1 MAKKKVKTE
10 VYPLERVRNIGIIA
24 HIDAGKTTTTE
35 QILYYT
41 GKEHRI
47 GSVDEGNTATDWRVD
62 EQERGITIVSAAV
75 TVHWKARETEHRV
88 NIIDTPGHI
97 DFTAEVERALS
108 VLDGA
113 IAVYCGVGGVQAQS
127 ETVWRQAN
135 SYKVPRIAYVN
146 KMDRAGADFELAF
159 KELKERLYDG
169 PTPVAV
175 QWPLGEEKEFYG
187 VVDLVENKAYTW
199 GEADP
204 PPPPEVGDV
213 PAEVADAV
221 EVMRA
226 DMLSAISDLDDEFGM
241 AYLED
246 ESSITPDM
254 IRAALRKLTLERKL
268 CPVLCGSSFKHKGV
282 QPLLDAVCDYLPA
295 PNDRE
300 PVVGKQPKSIRRAGD
315 ADTEDWK
322 DVERAPDA
330 KEPFAAL
337 AFKTLS
343 QKTGDLVY
351 LRVYSGSVTDKDQLI
366 NINKGKKE
374 RLGRIHILHAN
385 RKEETVPSTSV
396 GDIIGVI
403 GLRYTVTGDTLCD
416 ISHPIQLGTIK
427 FPLPVV
433 SRAVEPRSTADK
445 DKLADALASMAKD
458 DPTFRVTMNEDTG
471 QTLIS
476 GMGELHLEII
486 ADTLKRD
493 WKVEAKV
500 GKPRVSYKAT
510 AAKDGKG
517 RGSYELEIGDKRQFG
532 AVSLEVLRKPGQGEV
547 EVEFAVPEDVI
558 PPQFHAAIADGI
570 VTKCYSVGDYG
581 DPLIDVTVR
590 VTGGEFDEDD
600 STEAAYTAAAGRALD
615 DGLEKAGISF
625 LEPIMTLTVDVPEE
639 FFGNIMQDLQSR
651 RATVEESLILRDM
664 RRVIAA
670 VPLAEMFGYASD
682 IRSKSQGRATPI
694 LQPREYAEMSANM
707 RPKLF

>member
-75 TVHWKARETEHRV
+75 TVHWEARGSEHRV

-135 SYKVPRIAYVN
+135 RYKVPRIAYIN
-146 KMDRAGADFELAF
+146 KMDRAGADFELAY
-159 KELKERLYDG
+159 KDIKERLYDG

-204 PPPPEVGDV
+204 PPPPEVTDV
-213 PAEVADAV
+213 PEDVADAV

-226 DMLSAISDLDDEFGM
+226 DLLSAISDLDDEFGM

-246 ESSITPDM
+246 EDSVTPEM
-254 IRAALRKLTLERKL
+254 IRASLRRLTLERKL
-268 CPVLCGSSFKHKGV
+268 CPVFCGSSFKHKGV
-282 QPLLDAVCDYLPA
+282 QPLLNGVCDYLPA
-295 PNDRE
+295 PLDRE
-300 PVVGKQPKSIRRAGD
+300 PVAGKQPKSIRRAGD
-315 ADTEDWK
+315 ADTDDWK
-322 DVERAPDA
+322 DIERAPDPNA
-330 KEPFAAL
+330 PFSAL

-351 LRVYSGSVTDKDQLI
+351 LRVYSGSVTDKDQIL

-374 RLGRIHILHAN
+374 RMGRIHILHAN

-396 GDIIGVI
+396 GDIVGVI

-416 ISHPIQLGTIK
+416 LSHPIQLGTIK

-445 DKLADALASMAKD
+445 DKLADALACMAKD
-458 DPTFRVTMNEDTG
+458 DPTFKVTMNTDTG

-486 ADTLKRD
+486 ADTLVRD

-510 AAKDGKG
+510 AAKNGKG

-547 EVEFAVPEDVI
+547 KIEFAVPEDVI
-558 PPQFHAAIADGI
+558 PAQFHDAIADGI
-570 VTKCYSVGDYG
+570 ETKCYSVGDYG

-615 DGLEKAGISF
+615 DGLESAGISF

-651 RATVEESLILRDM
+651 RATVEETLILRDI

-694 LQPREYAEMSANM
+694 LEPREYAEMSANQ